1 MAASTLAAIR
11 SKVDI
16 LWCLGDRNIRQ
27 GSDVLKSK
35 MCLPSLNLP
44 VLRCDSAKQ
53 LVPGH
58 MSFYIQ
64 RCICKMTQ
72 QMVTSRSVQIPQFY
86 STPHNKYPQPTFS
99 SARMLVV
106 AIMKLPR
113 ERPNVHMNS
122 LPPAERRHT
131 SGELA
136 PPFPEKKDFGLL
148 GLQSLQKSD
157 FGLLSHNPRRRVIL
171 DCLLHNPRRRV
182 ILGCLL
188 HNPQR
193 VILGCL
199 PRNPW
204 RRVTLGCLHRNPQ
217 GLKMNL
223 VGIYYTLQGQS
234 IVSA

>member
-1 MAASTLAAIR
+1 
-11 SKVDI
+11 
-16 LWCLGDRNIRQ
+16 
-27 GSDVLKSK
+27 VLKSK

-64 RCICKMTQ
+64 HCICKMMQ

-86 STPHNKYPQPTFS
+86 SMPHNKYPYPTSS
-99 SARMLVV
+99 SARTLVV
-106 AIMKLPR
+106 AIMKLLR
-113 ERPNVHMNS
+113 EMPNVHMNS

-131 SGELA
+131 FGELS

-157 FGLLSHNPRRRVIL
+157 FGLLSL
-171 DCLLHNPRRRV
+171 QSLEKSDFGLLALQSRRRV

-188 HNPQR
+188 RNPQR

-199 PRNPW
+199 PCNPW
-204 RRVTLGCLHRNPQ
+204 RRVTLGCLHHNSQ